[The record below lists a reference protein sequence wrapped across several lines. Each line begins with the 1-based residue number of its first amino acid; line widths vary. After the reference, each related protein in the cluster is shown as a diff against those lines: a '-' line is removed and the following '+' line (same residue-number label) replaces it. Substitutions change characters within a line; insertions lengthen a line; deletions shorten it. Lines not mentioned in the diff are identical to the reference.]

1 MTSGLPAAGLA
12 CPSSGQATTISAH
25 IARDRAN
32 AARQAADLATQRRVR
47 SQPPRTRPS
56 APSHASPGATVRAA
70 TSPNPMT
77 QHATARVTHVHHW
90 NDSLF
95 SFRTTRDPGLRF
107 VSGQFLMIGLP
118 VDGRAL
124 MRAYSI
130 ASPAWAEHLEFFSI
144 KVENGALTS
153 RLQHLSVG
161 DEILVSRKPTGTLVL
176 HDLHPGR
183 HLYLLGTGTGLA
195 PFIGLVQDPDVLE
208 AYDRIV
214 LAHGVRE
221 TGDLA
226 YSDFIR
232 YALPQH
238 EFLGTAVREKLV
250 YLPSVTRERFHTQ
263 GRLTELIESGRLAG
277 LAGLPPLHP
286 ARDRL
291 MICGSPGMLADTRRL
306 LDARGFTASPRSG
319 HPGDYVFERAFVEK

>member
-1 MTSGLPAAGLA
+1 
-12 CPSSGQATTISAH
+12 
-25 IARDRAN
+25 
-32 AARQAADLATQRRVR
+32 
-47 SQPPRTRPS
+47 
-56 APSHASPGATVRAA
+56 
-70 TSPNPMT
+70 MT

-107 VSGQFLMIGLP
+107 ASGQFLMIGLP
-118 VDGRAL
+118 VDGRPL

-130 ASPAWAEHLEFFSI
+130 ASPAWAEYLEFFSI

-153 RLQHLSVG
+153 RLQHLDVG

-195 PFIGLVQDPDVLE
+195 PFVGLIQDPEVLD

-221 TGDLA
+221 AGDLA
-226 YSDFIR
+226 YAAFIER
-232 YALPQH
+232 ELPRH
-238 EFLGTAVREKLV
+238 EFLGEAVRAKLV
-250 YLPSVTRERFHTQ
+250 YLPSVTRERFRTQ
-263 GRLTELIESGRLAG
+263 GRITELLADGRLAE

-286 ARDRL
+286 ARDRV
-291 MICGSPGMLADTRRL
+291 MICGSPAMLADTRRL
-306 LDARGFTASPRSG
+306 LDERGFSASPRSG
-319 HPGDYVFERAFVEK
+319 QPGDYVFERAFVEK